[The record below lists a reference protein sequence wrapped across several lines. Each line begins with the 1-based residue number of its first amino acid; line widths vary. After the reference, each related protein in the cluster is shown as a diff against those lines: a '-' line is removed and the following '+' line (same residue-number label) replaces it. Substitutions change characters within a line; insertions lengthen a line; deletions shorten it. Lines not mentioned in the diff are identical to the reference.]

1 LTEKRAKTYVC
12 EASLALDELHRHE
25 IIYRDL
31 KVSNVMLDKT
41 GHLKLGDFGI
51 AKRAICA
58 DSFVGSTCYLPPE
71 LIAPGLK
78 KIHDKSV
85 DWYLLGVFLY

>member
-1 LTEKRAKTYVC
+1 
-12 EASLALDELHRHE
+12 
-25 IIYRDL
+25 
-31 KVSNVMLDKT
+31 MLDKT
-41 GHLKLGDFGI
+41 GHLKLGDFGL
-51 AKRAICA
+51 AKRALYT

-78 KIHDKSV
+78 TIHDKSV